1 VPKVKFTPP
10 TLGTAQPGRPNASEQ
25 AAADVQR
32 PRALVNAL
40 AVPIDQIEPDPG
52 QPRQNVGGARLDDLA
67 TSLRAYGVLQ
77 PLLVREDGTLP
88 DGRARYRIVA
98 GGRRYAAA
106 LLVRAD
112 PEATAEERARL
123 DRLPVVMRSSES
135 ESKDDGATIRVL
147 QLIENL
153 QREDLNVVDRSNA
166 LKALKVNLG
175 TPNGKPPT
183 WDEVAERVGVSKRRV
198 LQLAGVA
205 DLAAPVQEA
214 LRTGT
219 LTEKHT
225 RAMNGLSPEQQHGLT
240 TVTVDEG
247 LTPDETTAA
256 ARAMKRDATIDATQ
270 AAARTRTAHTPR
282 EDASD
287 TNESARSWSPRM
299 APIEGLK
306 AALGP
311 LNVAAVFEVARFG
324 AAEGWSC
331 AQLVVAL
338 EAVGERPE

>member
-1 VPKVKFTPP
+1 MPKVKPALP
-10 TLGTAQPGRPNASEQ
+10 TMGTAQPGRPNASEQ
-25 AAADVQR
+25 ATADVQR

-52 QPRQNVGGARLDDLA
+52 QPRQNGGGARLDDLA

-135 ESKDDGATIRVL
+135 EDDDATIRVL

-153 QREDLNVVDRSNA
+153 QREDLNVVDRSAA

-225 RAMNGLSPEQQHGLT
+225 RAMNGLSPERQHRLT

-270 AAARTRTAHTPR
+270 AAARTREAHTPR

-338 EAVGERPE
+338 EAIGERPE